1 MTRILLAEDEPVL
14 ARNIARSLRKTG
26 AQVLHA
32 PSAAAAREALNGEDF
47 NLFIA
52 DISLG
57 DGNGLDVIGE
67 AAPRLQNTPVIVM
80 TGQDSVDNRA
90 RAEGL
95 PVAAFLSKPF
105 ALSRMCELVGALTLG
120 NGAANAR
127 KGPSVVMYSHDTIG
141 LGHMRRNSAIAR
153 ELVERVPG
161 LSVLMLVGCPAGM
174 VFETHPGI
182 DYVKLPSLSK
192 LGRGVFQSGS
202 LRLDAETTRDLRAR
216 IIEGVLSTIR
226 PDVFVVDHEPA
237 GAMDELVPALTLL
250 KGMGTRR
257 VLGLRDILDAP
268 ERTTSAWAA
277 AGIDRL
283 IAGSYDQI
291 LVYGD
296 PAFFSSRDAYG
307 LDALQP
313 GSVTECGVVT
323 TVHNSPRHRPLVA
336 PKRIVVSG
344 GGGRDAYPLIE
355 AAVKA
360 VGLMPARRRPLV
372 TAITGPLMDP
382 ELRAEAHRLG
392 EKAKVTV
399 LEHVPD
405 LPSLMTASDLLITM
419 TGYNSINEALA
430 IGCPIITVPR
440 LGPSAE
446 QRLRAEA
453 LERHGLARYLR
464 REELTAERLARLM
477 AEPPPRPSRLPLNI
491 NGVQN
496 AAVLL
501 AEVIETHPDTESL
514 HVG

>member
-14 ARNIARSLRKTG
+14 ARNIAQALRKTG
-26 AQVLHA
+26 AHVFHA
-32 PSAAAAREALNGEDF
+32 PSAAAAREALGDGVF

-57 DGNGLDVIGE
+57 DGNGLDVIDE
-67 AAPRLQNTPVIVM
+67 AAPKLQNTPVIVM

-105 ALSRMCELVGALTLG
+105 ALSRMRELVSALTLS
-120 NGAANAR
+120 ADPHR
-127 KGPSVVMYSHDTIG
+127 TQKGTSVVMYSHDTIG

-153 ELVERVPG
+153 ELVEHVPG

-192 LGRGVFQSGS
+192 LGRGVFQAGS
-202 LRLDAETTRDLRAR
+202 LRLDPETTRDLRAR
-216 IIEGVLSTIR
+216 IIESVLTTIQ

-237 GAMDELVPALTLL
+237 GAMDELLPALQLL
-250 KGMGTRR
+250 TTMGTRT

-268 ERTTSAWAA
+268 EQTTSAWAA
-277 AGIDRL
+277 KGIDRL
-283 IAGSYDQI
+283 IAEAYDQI

-307 LDALQP
+307 LEALKP
-313 GSVTECGVVT
+313 GAVTECGVVT
-323 TVHNSPRHRPLVA
+323 TVCPTPRHHPIMA
-336 PKRIVVSG
+336 PRRIVVSG

-355 AAVKA
+355 AAIAA
-360 VGLMPARRRPLV
+360 VDLLPVRRRPLI

-382 ELRAEAHRLG
+382 ELKAEAFRLG
-392 EKAKVTV
+392 EKARVTV

-405 LPSLMTASDLLITM
+405 LPSLMTKADLLITM

-430 IGCPIITVPR
+430 VGCPIITVPR

-446 QRLRAEA
+446 QRMRAEA

-477 AEPPPRPSRLPLNI
+477 SEPPPRFSRMTLDT
-491 NGVQN
+491 NGVRN
-496 AAVLL
+496 AASIL
-501 AEVIETHPDTESL
+501 AGLIETQPETESL
-514 HVG
+514 DVV